1 MFEIIVKSLYLESF
15 EANDVSVSHSF
26 ILLRKRMRSLVINES
41 LAISMF
47 YWHLISY
54 SSYTDTVFYQKL
66 ENKIELIEL
75 TGYYFMT

>member
-1 MFEIIVKSLYLESF
+1 MFEIIVKCLYLESF
-15 EANDVSVSHSF
+15 EANDISVSHSF

-54 SSYTDTVFYQKL
+54 SSYTDTVFYQKIG
-66 ENKIELIEL
+66 K
-75 TGYYFMT
+75 

>member
-54 SSYTDTVFYQKL
+54 SSYTDTVFYQKIG
-66 ENKIELIEL
+66 K
-75 TGYYFMT
+75 